1 MRPSEAFRQ
10 AAHRI
15 WEANFAHA
23 FVQGI
28 GDGTLSEK
36 RFRFYLAQDYVY
48 LIDFSR
54 FFAVAAAKAHSLA
67 SMERFAKLLDETLHF
82 EMDLHRTICAEFG
95 LSRADLEGT
104 RPAPTCMAYTS
115 YLLRMAYEGE
125 AGTLLAA
132 LLPCSWGYAEIG
144 SRLAAK
150 GLPPVAHYAKWIQ
163 TYASGEYQEIVDWLR
178 SLLDEAVGDAAGLG
192 RIRLQE
198 VFDTSS
204 RWEYLFWEMAWNME
218 GWPV

>member
-10 AAHRI
+10 AASRI
-15 WEANFAHA
+15 WEASFSHA
-23 FVQGI
+23 FVRGI
-28 GDGTLSEK
+28 GDGTLSED

-54 FFAVAAAKAHSLA
+54 FFAVAAAKAQRLA

-104 RPAPTCMAYTS
+104 RPAPTCLAYTS

-144 SRLAAK
+144 SRLAARD
-150 GLPPVAHYAKWIQ
+150 LPPVAHYAKWIQ
-163 TYASGEYQEIVDWLR
+163 TYASGEYQEIVAWLR
-178 SLLDEAVGDAAGLG
+178 SLFDEAVGDATGLG
-192 RIRLQE
+192 RVRLQE